1 MNRYFKEQFS
11 VLVLSQIWQAL
22 LSQLYNKRLQEA
34 DNATH
39 LPIQHP
45 VSDPRFLLNF
55 PRLLG
60 TIQQLPCNNTNNLGT
75 VYLLLNTFFIH
86 SLRTRGITS
95 IEHRAQIHRL
105 TCDL

>member
-34 DNATH
+34 DKATH
-39 LPIQHP
+39 LLIQHT

-60 TIQQLPCNNTNNLGT
+60 TIQQLPCNNTNNLGMNCVSAT
-75 VYLLLNTFFIH
+75 EYIFYAFLKDKGYH
-86 SLRTRGITS
+86 QYRTQGTNP
-95 IEHRAQIHRL
+95 
-105 TCDL
+105 